1 VSTALSCCS
10 PRSLGRTAALPSSFQ
25 ADCFVNNTIVTCQ
38 PLKHASF
45 AREAFEETPAGAVLN
60 DAGPPGDYR
69 IFRINARGSCSSD
82 RAALSS
88 AVWTPGYYGRE
99 PVSIAAARA
108 RETRQG
114 PAGRPFEQSRDPAW
128 GSYGR
133 AQIGAGT
140 RPILGTSLTTCR
152 TTFGIPASLGWALF
166 WTCPRRTPWR
176 SLRRSFRGHGRPIS
190 SASKPRRSSRASSPE
205 NAKQASDYSLRAK
218 RSKSGPSALT
228 SSVQRERQS
237 CSCLAHDRHLGATWV
252 PALSISPLCWRV
264 LRGTGSPR
272 IGRAPCTMHIGVS
285 TIRYRQLSTVHWTPA
300 ISHGVA

>member
-1 VSTALSCCS
+1 MGVNQSALL
-10 PRSLGRTAALPSSFQ
+10 RLGREKRGKAQLEDLSSNLVIQ
-25 ADCFVNNTIVTCQ
+25 
-38 PLKHASF
+38 L
-45 AREAFEETPAGAVLN
+45 GAVTEALN
-60 DAGPPGDYR
+60 RRRY
-69 IFRINARGSCSSD
+69 
-82 RAALSS
+82 
-88 AVWTPGYYGRE
+88 
-99 PVSIAAARA
+99 
-108 RETRQG
+108 ETN
-114 PAGRPFEQSRDPAW
+114 
-128 GSYGR
+128 
-133 AQIGAGT
+133 

-152 TTFGIPASLGWALF
+152 TTFGIPASLGWALL

-176 SLRRSFRGHGRPIS
+176 SLRRSFREHGRPIS